1 MNLVLVEQIESHED
15 YINRTAGEESLKGQV
30 QALENELNK
39 VNSTMGEITGSILSM
54 EEELQETFSDL
65 KESQEALIAELNALN
80 ESIEANKTEEQKEES
95 KAREQQREEFN
106 RRREEG
112 SQDRHS
118 DKLGKSD
125 AVKKLFKK
133 ISLKT
138 HPDRTQKRS
147 EEEKKILHEL
157 FLEAKA
163 AYAANDLQGLTEVWN
178 CIKSMRSR
186 LLNRL
191 LGKLQALMG
200 QLSEANR
207 NLANLQMSTPYKMLV
222 DYKVPAARPNVEHF
236 YKSLLERQLMEL
248 KREINRKD
256 PSRYPPQ
263 QAISYTITST
273 TSTSSIPG
281 WIVI

>member
-1 MNLVLVEQIESHED
+1 MS
-15 YINRTAGEESLKGQV
+15 
-30 QALENELNK
+30 
-39 VNSTMGEITGSILSM
+39 EITWSIVRM
-54 EEELQETFSDL
+54 EEELQETFSELKASQETLFAEL
-65 KESQEALIAELNALN
+65 KEINA
-80 ESIEANKTEEQKEES
+80 SIEASKTEEQKEES
-95 KAREQQREEFN
+95 RTREEQREEFN

-112 SQDRHS
+112 YQDRHS
-118 DKLGKSD
+118 EKLSKSD

-133 ISLKT
+133 ISFKT

-147 EEEKKILHEL
+147 EEDRKILHEL

-207 NLANLQMSTPYKMLV
+207 NLANLHRSTPYKMLV
-222 DYKVPAARPNVEHF
+222 DYKVPAAKPNVEHY

-263 QAISYTITST
+263 PTISYTITPT
-273 TSTSSIPG
+273 TSVSSIPG